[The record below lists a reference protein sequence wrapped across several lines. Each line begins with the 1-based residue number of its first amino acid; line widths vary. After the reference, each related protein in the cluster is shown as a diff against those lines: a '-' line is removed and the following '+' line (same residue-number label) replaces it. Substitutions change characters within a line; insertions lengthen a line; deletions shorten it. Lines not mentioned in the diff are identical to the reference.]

1 MFRPFQAPLPGVSGL
16 QSTPPAKRPE
26 VEQTG
31 RPCGTIPPLEERA
44 IREDLEALRIDHRE
58 PPPRRPWRGLWV
70 LLAILLLGAVAVSLW
85 LRPWAEGTPVVR
97 VARAVE
103 GGAAGPATV
112 LNASGYVTARRRAT
126 IASKITGRLVEVA
139 VEEGMPV
146 RREQVLARL
155 DSTRER
161 AALSLARSS
170 LDAARRGAVETAS
183 RLELARATFARADRL
198 LAERVIGQAEYD
210 LATTEVSAL
219 EARLALQR
227 EQVTVAEREVELS
240 RVGVEE
246 TVIRAPFDGMV
257 VSKDAQEGEMV
268 SPVSAGGGFTRTGIC
283 TIVDMQSLEIEVDV
297 NEAYISRV
305 RNDQP
310 VEAVI
315 DAYPDWRIPA
325 HVITTIPTADRQKAT
340 VQVRIAFDEIDERVL
355 PEMGV
360 KVSFQESTRPI
371 DPAADARPRLTVPAA
386 AVRKDDGRDVVFV
399 VERDRV
405 ERRAVTVGERRDE
418 RVEIVSGVT
427 GGERVVTEGP
437 ADLADGDEVRVAEGS

>member
-1 MFRPFQAPLPGVSGL
+1 M
-16 QSTPPAKRPE
+16 
-26 VEQTG
+26 
-31 RPCGTIPPLEERA
+31 
-44 IREDLEALRIDHRE
+44 
-58 PPPRRPWRGLWV
+58 
-70 LLAILLLGAVAVSLW
+70 LLGAVATSVW
-85 LRPWAEGTPVVR
+85 LRPWADGTPVVG
-97 VARAVE
+97 VATVVE
-103 GGAAGPATV
+103 GGVAGPATV

-146 RREQVLARL
+146 RRGQVLARL
-155 DSTRER
+155 DATRER
-161 AALSLARSS
+161 AALALAEST
-170 LDAARRGAVETAS
+170 LEAARRGAAETAS
-183 RLELARATFARADRL
+183 RLELARTTFARAERL
-198 LAERVIGQAEYD
+198 LAERVVGQAEFD
-210 LATTEVSAL
+210 EAATEVSAL
-219 EARLALQR
+219 EARLALQQEQIAVAQR
-227 EQVTVAEREVELS
+227 EIDLS

-360 KVSFQESTRPI
+360 KVSFQESTRPV
-371 DPAADARPRLTVPAA
+371 DPAADARPRRTVPAT
-386 AVRKDDGRDVVFV
+386 AVRRDGGRDVVFV
-399 VERDRV
+399 VDRDRV
-405 ERRAVTVGERRDE
+405 ERRAVTVGERRGE
-418 RVEIVSGVT
+418 RIEIVSGVA
-427 GGERVVTEGP
+427 GGERVVIEGP
-437 ADLADGDEVRVAEGS
+437 SELADGDAIRVAEDR